1 MAKKYAPQTTVSISK
16 SREQIRKTLESF
28 GASQMQWSDDFDGGK
43 AMLRFLWYFN
53 DHTPYMARF
62 TINVMTDEELRSQAI
77 DGRTKKFSQKKLD
90 ELRSRRGMS
99 EHRELAL
106 LIKAI
111 FVAVNAGIITPQQ
124 VFLPFLEDNKGRTV
138 ADIVLPQ
145 LLENLP
151 SGRLSLTGGR

>member
-1 MAKKYAPQTTVSISK
+1 
-16 SREQIRKTLESF
+16 
-28 GASQMQWSDDFDGGK
+28 MQWSDDFDGGK